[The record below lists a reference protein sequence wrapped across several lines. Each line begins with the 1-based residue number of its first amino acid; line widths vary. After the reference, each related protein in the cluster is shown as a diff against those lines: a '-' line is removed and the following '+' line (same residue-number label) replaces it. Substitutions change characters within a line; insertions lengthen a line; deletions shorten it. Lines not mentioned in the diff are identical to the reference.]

1 MGGANG
7 GAKGRKTFG
16 FTDSTHRHHYRLTR
30 RIRLVSCV
38 VGSRSCFLPRTAF
51 SRTPPTPN
59 THTQH
64 TPSVAPGT
72 WRNFLLRGVRQVC
85 DSSPGDGRRLIR
97 QRRRQARR
105 RLPVAREA
113 APAPRGTPRVH
124 GRDHKGP
131 RRPRHAGW
139 DLRGVPAV
147 GKARLRRTLI
157 TVKSRGSFAKE
168 KD

>member
-7 GAKGRKTFG
+7 GATGRKTFV
-16 FTDSTHRHHYRLTR
+16 FTDFTNRHHYLLAPLYTSRLLY
-30 RIRLVSCV
+30 I
-38 VGSRSCFLPRTAF
+38 VGSRSCLLQFPHNSTHPH
-51 SRTPPTPN
+51 SPQHHPHTPST
-59 THTQH
+59 THTQR

-72 WRNFLLRGVRQVC
+72 WRDFLLRSVRQVC
-85 DSSPGDGRRLIR
+85 DSSPRDGRRLIR

-113 APAPRGTPRVH
+113 AAAPRGTPRVH
-124 GRDHKGP
+124 GRGRKGP
-131 RRPRHAGW
+131 RRPRRAGR

-157 TVKSRGSFAKE
+157 KV
-168 KD
+168 